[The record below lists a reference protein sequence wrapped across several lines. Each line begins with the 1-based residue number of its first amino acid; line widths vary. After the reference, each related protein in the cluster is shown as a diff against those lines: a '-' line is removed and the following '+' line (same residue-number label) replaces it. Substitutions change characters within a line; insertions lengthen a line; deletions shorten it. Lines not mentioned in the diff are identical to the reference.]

1 MYGLLLLFALC
12 LVGPAFLGWL
22 CLGGCIPSPGA
33 QEKIPVN
40 VCVCSMEFS
49 WLCWFCP
56 AVRIRSQNESMSWF
70 QRGSSLGDGAQL
82 GCSGAMKLPVMGQQP
97 LLCPAGANGADWEAC
112 AGAAYPAPATLNHT
126 WPCSLPLQGQDP
138 FRGWMFAFLE
148 GSHLWVTA
156 QHPSSVPGGSAS
168 WQSGMLARIW
178 PLGSL
183 WSFRCHL
190 LLCRR

>member
-1 MYGLLLLFALC
+1 MGAAFPVLGLRKRFQPMFAC
-12 LVGPAFLGWL
+12 APWSFPGFAGFDQQLG
-22 CLGGCIPSPGA
+22 LGL
-33 QEKIPVN
+33 K
-40 VCVCSMEFS
+40 
-49 WLCWFCP
+49 
-56 AVRIRSQNESMSWF
+56 NESMSWF

-112 AGAAYPAPATLNHT
+112 VGAAYPAPATLNYT